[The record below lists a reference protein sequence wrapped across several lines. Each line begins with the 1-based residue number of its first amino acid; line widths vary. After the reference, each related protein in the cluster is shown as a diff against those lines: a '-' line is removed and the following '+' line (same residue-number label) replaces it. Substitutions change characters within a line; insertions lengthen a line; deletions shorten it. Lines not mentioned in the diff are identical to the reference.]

1 MGKSKKHKME
11 FLMETDWLFQG
22 ILDAEQKEYVLLS
35 YFQKLNKRLDEMK
48 VYPMFTELSLHLG
61 NIQTLITRN
70 QLLYTKK
77 KFSATDEEI
86 TLNDL
91 ETKEIPQ
98 LNENEFTE
106 YQKILQYSQPKL
118 LDYFQIAK
126 ALWTMAYDSI
136 EVYVKRNKT
145 NISAKSGF
153 FYFERNDKVYIYQY
167 LTKNKNKVPTSQLK
181 EIYVGEKNLTII
193 KLISKFSGNYKKDK
207 QHLLPVFEVKG
218 NEIFPLEETL
228 LPIFKRKVLNIVVQS
243 KKVEQIETVN

>member
-1 MGKSKKHKME
+1 
-11 FLMETDWLFQG
+11 METDWLFQG

-136 EVYVKRNKT
+136 EVYVKRNKV

-153 FYFERNDKVYIYQY
+153 FYFERNDNVYIYRY

-193 KLISKFSGNYKKDK
+193 KLISKFSTNYKKDK
-207 QHLLPVFEVKG
+207 QHLLPIFEVKG
-218 NEIFPLEETL
+218 NEIFPLKETL